1 MYRKSAKEVCE
12 VHQKVSN
19 HLNWANTDHVFSQAQ
34 GLKIQKRIQTNLY
47 FHNFKYTIYFIMYTQ
62 VSDEWLHSTQSN
74 VHPICTS
81 VFTSPRTRCYV

>member
-47 FHNFKYTIYFIMYTQ
+47 FHNFKYTIYLIMCTQ
-62 VSDEWLHSTQSN
+62 VRSDEWLHSNQSN
-74 VHPICTS
+74 VHPICT
-81 VFTSPRTRCYV
+81 